1 MKLRKHPSRFGLAVG
16 ASLFRF
22 PSVSH
27 KFIETLTIALCFLG
41 GFSPETW
48 AQPSGASAFPLFA
61 ARSESE
67 AAPRSFARAQF
78 FEAPAEAEGA
88 SLAPMPAAGGP
99 DAFGYEFIDSD
110 SPGGPTFQWFDIS
123 GLGTPLNLAD
133 DGFANV
139 SLPFGFSFYGAT
151 KNSVIISNNG
161 YLTFGSDGS
170 DRNNDEIPDPNSPND
185 IIAPFWDNLQSTGG
199 NVYHYYD
206 SANGRFIVQYHNV
219 TGHGDP
225 DTHTFQ
231 VILQTNGQ
239 ILFQYLTLGET
250 LDRCTV
256 GIENASGSTGLQV
269 VADDDYLHNNLAIR
283 FATPNPLPTITS
295 AAPNA
300 GNRLQTLNVVL
311 TGTGYA
317 TGVTSV
323 SFGAGI
329 TVNSTTIN
337 SATQLTANITI
348 TPAAA
353 TGPRNVQVTNAAPG
367 GGTATLTN
375 GFTVNNPLPT
385 LTGAAPNTGALGQ
398 TMDVVLT
405 GTNFISGV
413 SVPSFGAG
421 ITVNAT
427 TVTSSSQITANITI
441 GTGATTGPRD
451 VTVTNPAPGGGTAT
465 LTNGFAINNSVPT
478 ITNAAPNSGTR
489 TQTLNVVLTG
499 TNFVNGVTTASF
511 GNDVTVN
518 SAVANS
524 ATQITANLTIGATAA
539 TGARDIVVTNPAPGG
554 GSATLTSGFTITN
567 PAPTLTS
574 VTPNLAGREQT
585 LDITLT
591 GSGFLSGVSV
601 ANFGANIT
609 VNSATVNPA
618 GTELIANI
626 TVAGNAALGA
636 RDVSVTNPAPGGGTA
651 TLAGSFTINNP
662 VPTLTSVNPANAN
675 QGQTLDVVLTGSGFL
690 SGATTVDFGANV
702 TINST
707 TINSATQL
715 TANITVGAAAT
726 LGARNVSVTNPA
738 PGGGTATL
746 TNGFNI
752 GLAAPTLTSIAPTS
766 GERLATLDVVF
777 TGTNFVNGA
786 TTVNF
791 GADITVNSLTVNSAT
806 SLTAN
811 ITIASSAVLG
821 LRDVSVTNPAP
832 GGGTATLTNGFTVL
846 NPSPTLTSLAPTSG
860 NRGATLDVILTGAN
874 FVSGSTVNFGAN
886 ITVNSTTI
894 NSSTQITA
902 NISIATIAAT
912 GAREVTIT
920 NAAPGGGAS
929 TLAGGFTVTNPL
941 PTFTSLNPTSAL
953 QGQTLNVVLSGANFI
968 AGASTVDFG
977 GDVTINSTTVNSAT
991 QITANISV
999 APNAVVGSRD
1009 VSITNPAPGGGSATL
1024 TNGFTI
1030 QYNAPTLTNVV
1041 PNNGNRVQTLDVTL
1055 TGSNFIAGVTTVDFG
1070 ADIAINSVTVNS
1082 ATSLTANIT
1091 IAETAITG
1099 LRNVSVTNPA
1109 PGGGT
1114 ATLNN
1119 GFAVNNPAPVLSI
1132 VDPNVGSRS
1141 ETMDV
1146 LLTGENFLNGITSVS
1161 FGSGIT
1167 VNALTINS
1175 ATELSANITI
1185 ASNATLGFRNVAV
1198 TNPAPGGGTATF
1210 VNAFSV
1216 VNPTPALTN
1225 VAPALGLQNQTLD
1238 VVLTGTGFLSG
1249 ITSVNFGAD
1258 VTINATTINS
1268 LTQLTANITIGAN
1281 AAVGARDV
1289 SVTNIAP
1296 GGGTATLAGSFTV
1309 GYNAPALTSIAPI
1322 NANRLQT
1329 LDVVFTGTNFIN
1341 AVTTVDFG
1349 AEVTIN
1355 SVTVNSATQLTANIF
1370 IAGSA
1375 ALGVR
1380 NVSVTNPTP
1389 AGGTAT
1395 LPNAFTIGN
1404 PAPSLT
1410 NLAPAVGER
1419 EQTLDVVLTGGN
1431 FVDGLTSVNFGAGIT
1446 VNTTTINS
1454 ATQLT
1459 ANITIASTATTG
1471 PRTVSVTNAAPGGG
1485 TATFVNGFNVHNAA
1499 PTLTNVAPASVS
1511 RGQTLDVVLTGS
1523 HFYTDA
1529 SSVDFGPDITINATT
1544 INSLTQITAN
1554 ITVGVN
1560 AALGARDVSVTN
1572 AAPGGGTAT
1581 LTNGLSIEFP
1591 TITITNVA
1599 PNNGNRLQT
1608 LDVVVTG
1615 SNFLAGATSVSF
1627 GNDITVNSTTV
1638 NSATELTA
1646 NITIAAIAA
1655 SGLRDV
1661 TVTNPAPGGG
1671 SATLTNG
1678 FTVNNPLPALT
1689 SAIPNAGNRLQTL
1702 DVVLTGENFIEGV
1715 TSVSFG
1721 NDISIN
1727 TTTVNSAT
1735 QLAANITIGVNA
1747 ALGARDVVVTNA
1759 APNGGSATLAN
1770 GFTVNNPAPLLTS
1783 VNPTLGLQGQTLNV
1797 VLTGDNF
1804 IDGVSSVSFG
1814 NDITINSTTVNSA
1827 TQITANIAIAAN
1839 ATLGARDVIVTNAG
1853 PNGGIATLAGGF
1865 TVGFP
1870 TLTLTSINP
1879 VIGNRLQTLDV
1890 VMTGTNFVNGA
1901 TTANF
1906 GADITVNSSTVTSS
1920 TQLTANITITGTA
1933 ATGPRAVS
1941 VTNPDPGGSTATL
1954 NNSFIVN
1961 NPTPQVTSI
1970 TPNSGSRGETLD
1982 IALVGDNFI
1991 SGLTTASFG
2000 ADITVNALTVIDA
2013 ANMTANISIAANA
2026 TLGARTVVIT
2036 NPTPGGG
2043 SVTFV
2048 NGFTV
2053 ANPTPAL
2060 LSIAPTLGL
2069 QGQTLDVVLNGSGF
2083 IDGLSSVS
2091 FGNEITVNTTTVNNG
2106 AQITANITIDPTA
2119 TVGTHD
2125 VSVTNPAPG
2134 GGTATLNAAFT
2145 IGYNAP
2151 TLTSLAPAS
2160 ALQGQTLNVIL
2171 TGNNFVDGVSSVS
2184 FGNGITIN
2192 STTINSATQITA
2204 NISIAANATPGGR
2217 DVSVTN
2223 SAPGGGTATLAN
2235 GFNVGQPT
2243 LTLTSLNPVAA
2254 NRLQTLDVT
2263 MTGTDFIIGT
2273 TTASFG
2279 PDILVNSVTVTSA
2292 TQLTANITITGT
2304 AATGP
2309 RAVSVTNPDPGGSTA
2324 TLNNSFIVNNPTPQV
2339 TSITPNSGSRGET
2352 LDIALVGDNFI
2363 SGLTTAS
2370 FGADI
2375 TVNALTVID
2384 AANMTANISIA
2395 ANATLGAR
2403 TVVIT
2408 NPTPGGGSV
2417 TFVNG
2422 FTVANP
2428 TPALLSI
2435 APTLGLQGQT
2445 LDVVLNG
2452 SGFIDG
2458 LSSVSF
2464 GNEITVNTTTVNNGA
2479 QITANIT
2486 IDPTAT
2492 VGTHDVSVTNPA
2504 PGGGTATLNAAFTI
2518 GYNAPTLTS
2527 LAPSIGSRLQ
2537 NMNVVLT
2544 GSNFINGVTTVDFG
2558 ADVTINSVTANS
2570 ATQLTANITIAANA
2584 ALGSRNVSVTNPTP
2598 AGGTTTLS
2606 SSFTII
2612 NPAPVLTNLAPNAGA
2627 REATLDVVI
2636 TGENFIAGLTSVS
2649 FGNDITINSTTINS
2663 ATQLTA
2669 NITIGA
2675 AAALGARNVAVTNPA
2690 PGGGTAT
2697 LVNSFTVSTILPA
2710 ITSAT
2715 PNSGNR
2721 LQTLDV
2727 VLTGDNFING
2737 VTSVDF
2743 GGDITINTTTINSAT
2758 QLTANITIAANAV
2771 LGARDIIVTNSGLG
2785 GGSATLANGFTVNN
2799 PAPIL
2804 TSVNPTLGLQ
2814 GQTLNVILTGDNFI
2828 DGVSSVSF
2836 GNEITINTTTV
2847 NSATQITANIT
2858 IAANAASGSR
2868 DVSVTNAAP
2877 NGGTSTLAGGF
2888 TVGFSPITLTS
2899 INPVVGNRLQTLDVV
2914 MNGTNFLTGLTT
2926 ASFGPDI
2933 TVNSVT
2939 VNSAT
2944 QLTANIT
2951 ITANAVTGAR
2961 NVSVTNPDP
2970 GGSTATLTNSFI
2982 VNNPTPQLTELT
2994 PNSGGRGETLDI
3006 AMTGENFINGLTTAS
3021 FGAGITVN
3029 SVTVSEATQMTVNV
3043 TIAANAALGART
3055 VVVTNPAPGGGS
3067 VTFING
3073 FTVANPA
3080 PALASIAPTS
3090 GLQGQTL
3097 NVVLNGSGFIDGLSV
3112 ISFGD
3117 GITVNST
3124 TVISNSQASANI
3136 TIDAN
3141 ATVGTR
3147 EVTVTNPAPGG
3158 GVATLNAAFTIGF
3171 NAPTLASLA
3180 PSIGARLQNMNVV
3193 LTGSNFINGV
3203 TTVDFGAD
3211 VTINSVTANSATQ
3224 LTANITIAANAALGS
3239 RNVSVTNP
3247 APAGGT
3253 ATLANSFTIT
3263 NPAPV
3268 LTSVAPSTGERETT
3282 LEVIVTGN
3290 NFIDGLTSVDFGNG
3304 ITINTTTINSATQL
3318 TANLTITPSAAT
3330 GLRNV
3335 VVTNAAPGGG
3345 AATLVNNF
3353 TVTNATPTLASIA
3366 PAFVS
3371 RGQTVDVV
3379 FTGSHFYQDATSAN
3393 LGNDITINSTTA
3405 NSLTQL
3411 TVNITVGANAALGLR
3426 DVSVTNAT
3434 PGGGTATLTSALT
3447 VGFPTITLTNATPNV
3462 GNRLQTLDVVLTG
3475 SNFIQGATSVT
3486 FGNDIAV
3493 NSTTVNSA
3501 TQLTANITIA
3511 GNAVLGSRDITVTNP
3526 EPGGGGATLNARFTV
3541 NNPAPVLTSVN
3552 PTSGNRLQT
3561 LDVVLTGE
3569 NFIDGVTSVSFGND
3583 VTINTTT
3590 INSATQLT
3598 ANISIAVNATLGL
3611 RDVIVTNVQGGSAVL
3626 TDGFTI
3632 NNPAPVLTSVNPTLG
3647 LQGQTLNVILTGDN
3661 FIAGVSSVSLGE
3673 GITINTT
3680 TVNSAT
3686 QLTANVSIAANATTG
3701 ARDVVVTN
3709 IAPGGGNATLTS
3721 GFTVGLNAP
3730 TLTQVNPPL
3739 GSRYQTLDVLLT
3751 GSNFIAGVTTANFG
3765 EGITINNTTVNSA
3778 SQLTANITIT
3788 PLATL
3793 GARSVSVTNPE
3804 PGGATATLNNGF
3816 TVTNPTPALTNVT
3829 PNNGSRGQTLD
3840 VLLDGENF
3848 ITGGT
3853 TVVFG
3858 SGITVNSVL
3867 VNTPQQMSVN
3877 ISIADNAALG
3887 TRNIVVTNPAPG
3899 GGSVTFINGFTIANP
3914 APVLTSIAPTS
3925 GLQNQTLNVVL
3936 NGEGFIAGLTT
3947 LSMGNDITINNTT
3960 VISTTQLSANLTI
3973 SANAIIGTRDVSLT
3987 NAAPGGGTSTLAG
4000 AFTVGYNA
4008 PTLTTVSPN
4017 VGARLQTLNV
4027 VLTGTQ
4033 FISGVTSVDFGGD
4046 ITVNSVNVNS
4056 ATQLTANLTIA
4067 VNAALGAR
4075 DVIVMNPAPGGGS
4088 ATLANGFIVNN
4099 PVPAIT
4105 SVSPNAGNRQQ
4116 TLDVLVNGS
4125 NFIEGVTSVS
4135 LGNDITINTTTINS
4149 ATQLTANITI
4159 GLNAAVGPRSVLV
4172 TNAVPG
4178 GGTATFSN
4186 GFTVGVSSP
4195 VLTSIA
4201 PQSGTRFQT
4210 LDVVLNGS
4218 NFMSNVT
4225 TVSFGNDIVVNSVNV
4240 TSLAQLTA
4248 NITINPNAVLG
4259 ARDVTVTNPPPDGG
4273 SSTLAGAFTVT
4284 NPTPQLT
4291 NVAPA
4296 LGSIGQTLQV
4306 VLSGNNFINGVSTA
4320 NFGNDI
4326 TINSTTVNS
4335 SGQMT
4340 VDITI
4345 AANAATGPRNVSVTN
4360 SAPGGGTATL
4370 ENVFTVGIPAPT
4382 LTSLVPNTGNRL
4394 QTLEVTLFG
4403 TNFINGQTTVS
4414 FGNNINVNSITF
4426 TSSTQMTAN
4435 LTIAVNAALG
4445 ARNVTVS
4452 NPGPLGGTATLEN
4465 GFTVGVAIP
4474 TLTSISPTFGN
4485 RGQTL
4490 NVVML
4495 GSNFTGGVTS
4505 ADFGSGITV
4514 NSVTVNSATQLTA
4527 NITLAANA
4535 ALGVRDVSVA
4545 NPNPGGGTATLTN
4558 AFTVGIAIP
4567 TLASITPAQALRGQT
4582 LDVILTGSNF
4592 IVGVTTMDLGNDVTF
4607 NAINFNSTTEIAANI
4622 TIGNGAA
4629 IGPRDVSV
4637 SNPGPGGGTAT
4648 LTNGFTINVIGPT
4661 LTSIAP
4667 NSGNRGQTLDVI
4679 FNGTNFSAGVTTVSL
4694 GSDVTVNAVTVNSST
4709 QLTAN
4714 LTIAANAALGTRDV
4728 SVTNVGPGGGTAT
4741 LPSAFTVGIA
4751 IPTLTSLTPNS
4762 GNRSQT
4768 LNVVMAGSNFSAG
4781 TTTVNFG
4788 DDIQVNSVN
4797 VNSATQLT
4805 TNISIGANAALGVR
4819 EVSVTNTAPGGGTAT
4834 LLNAFTVGGAVP
4846 TLLSIAPQGGNRG
4859 ETFNVVLTGTNFAN
4873 GLTTINL
4880 GNDITINSVAFNNGT
4895 QMTANITIAA
4905 NAVLGPRNVS
4915 VSNPPPGG
4923 GTATL
4928 PNAFTVGSAIPTLTS
4943 INPTNGNRGQTL
4955 NVTLTGS
4962 NFSTGISSVSFGNE
4976 ITINSTTINSAT
4988 QITAN
4993 ITIAANATL
5002 GTRDV
5007 SVTNSGQGG
5016 GTATL
5021 PGAFTVGVAIP
5032 TLTSIS
5038 PASGNRAQ
5046 TLDVV
5051 FTGSNFTA
5059 GITSVSLGNDVT
5071 VNTTIINSS
5080 TQLTANIAIGANAA
5094 LGARDV
5100 SVTNTGA
5107 GGGTATLPNA
5117 FTIGHALPSLA
5128 SVNPAFANRGQNLD
5142 VTLSGNNF
5150 APGFTTVSFGN
5161 DIMVNNVSVNSLT
5174 QMTVNIS
5181 VGANAVL
5188 GVRDV
5193 AVTNPTPGGGTA
5205 ILPNAFTVGVSIPTL
5220 TSLTPQSGIRGQTLN
5235 VTMTGTNFVSNVTTV
5250 SFGFDITI
5258 NSVSVTSATELSAN
5272 ISIAPNAVLGSR
5284 DVSVTNAAPGGGTA
5298 TLPNAFTVGIGAPT
5312 LTNIS
5317 PTSGNRG
5324 QTQDVV
5330 LTGSNF
5336 AAGLTTVSLGNDIT
5350 INSIIVNSSAQLTAN
5365 VTIAVNA
5372 VLGSRNVS
5380 VSNPAP
5386 GGGTATMESAFTV
5399 GVAIPIL
5406 TSLSPAFGNLGQTLE
5421 VTLNGANFAAN
5432 LTTVNFGEGITINA
5446 LNVISFSQMIA
5457 NITIAPNAAVGSRDV
5472 SATNPSAGGG
5482 TVTLRNAFTVGVSQ
5496 PTLTN
5501 VAPNVGTRGQSLDVI
5516 LSGTNFTANVTT
5528 ASFGNDVTVNNVTVT
5543 SGTQLTAN
5551 ITIAANAAF
5560 GSRDVSVTNP
5570 GAGGGTATLPNAFSV
5585 IGIAPTLV
5593 SLNPTSGNRGQTL
5606 EVQMLGSNFS
5616 AGVSSVSFGEGIT
5629 INFINVIS
5637 ATQITANIFITQ
5649 NAALGA
5655 REVSVTNSGPSGGTA
5670 TLPNGFTVGVSQPTL
5685 ASIAPQSGNRG
5696 QALNVIFNGSNFVSG
5711 ATSVSLGEGI
5721 TVNSVTVNNAAQ
5733 LTAGVLIALNANL
5746 GAREVSVTT
5755 PGGTASLENAFIVNP
5770 ITQGIVVTPSSGAR
5784 GQTLEVVFSGPAF
5797 ATNNTTVDFGNDVTV
5812 NSVTF
5817 NSATQIT
5824 ANISIAANAS
5834 LGARDVSVTNPG
5846 PNGGTIILPNAFTIT
5861 SGLPALLSIA
5871 PTSGNRGQVL
5881 DVIFTG
5887 SNFVS
5892 GITTASLGNDIT
5904 VNSVTVTSSTQLTA
5918 NVTISANAVLGVRDV
5933 SVTNSGPNGGT
5944 ATLTNAFTV
5953 GISLPGLLS
5962 VQPAA
5967 GNRGQT
5973 LTLTLTG
5980 SNFSSGLTSVN
5991 LGADITINSTT
6002 VVSSTQMTVNI
6013 TIGANAALGPRDVS
6027 VTNSG
6032 PGGGTATLPNA
6043 FNVGTSIPSVTSIT
6057 PANAMRGQTL
6067 DVMVAGSNFIPNATT
6082 LNLGNEVTINTLV
6095 ITSATQLTANITIAA
6110 KAVLGPRDVSVTNPP
6125 PGGGTGTLVNG
6136 FIIGGVPPTL
6146 TNVAPA
6152 SGNRLQTLDV
6162 VLTGTNFL
6170 GGLTSVSFGNDITI
6184 NSTTVNSSTQLTANI
6199 TISASATTGARD
6211 VSVSNSGPGSG
6222 SAVLPNSFTVTTGA
6236 PTLATLLPTSGK
6248 RNETL
6253 NVTLTGTNFFSGI
6266 SSVDF
6271 GSGITVLAI
6280 TVQSQAQLTATI
6292 KIDSL
6297 AALGL
6302 RNVAV
6307 TNAAPGGGIAVLNNA
6322 FTVRAQGAAKFLI
6335 SGFIR
6340 TAEGVGVSG
6349 VLLEGLPDNPMTDA
6363 TGFYQGSVNPGFS
6376 GEVRPVK
6383 GGYSFAPA
6391 SRSYNNV
6398 QADMLAQDYAALLEQ
6413 KSFAYPAPFNPSL
6426 ETVQIR
6432 FVFESASEATLKIMD
6447 AAGDV
6452 VHEVENPGGVGRTGE
6467 IIVSWDGRNGRGEMV
6482 ANGIYFYVITTS
6494 SQERITGK
6502 IAVLR

>member
-1 MKLRKHPSRFGLAVG
+1 MKSRMHPTRNGLAVG
-16 ASLFRF
+16 ASSFRLPTFVRNPLFILSLAWCSLFALQTNAAATPLSFALAPRTAVADETARALDA
-22 PSVSH
+22 PAPAA
-27 KFIETLTIALCFLG
+27 TLTPRAPL
-41 GFSPETW
+41 P
-48 AQPSGASAFPLFA
+48 AS
-61 ARSESE
+61 
-67 AAPRSFARAQF
+67 
-78 FEAPAEAEGA
+78 
-88 SLAPMPAAGGP
+88 GGP

-151 KNSVIISNNG
+151 KNSVVISNNG
-161 YLTFGSDGS
+161 FLTFGGDGS
-170 DRNNDEIPDPNSPND
+170 DRNNDDIPDPNSPND

-250 LDRCTV
+250 LDRCTI

-269 VADDDYLHNNLAIR
+269 VANDDYLHNNLAIR
-283 FATPNPLPTITS
+283 FATPNAVPTVTS

-300 GNRLQTLNVVL
+300 GNRLQTLDVVI
-311 TGTGYA
+311 TGTGFA
-317 TGVTSV
+317 TSVTSV
-323 SFGAGI
+323 NFGAGI

-348 TPAAA
+348 DAAAA
-353 TGPRNVQVTNAAPG
+353 TGARNVQVINAPPG

-375 GFTVNNPLPT
+375 GFTVNNPIPT
-385 LTGAAPNTGALGQ
+385 LIAATPNTAALGQ
-398 TMDVVLT
+398 TLNVVLT

-413 SVPSFGAG
+413 SVASFGAD
-421 ITVNAT
+421 ITVNT
-427 TVTSSSQITANITI
+427 NTVNSSTQITANITI
-441 GTGATTGPRD
+441 GAAAVTGPRN
-451 VTVTNPAPGGGTAT
+451 VIVVNSTPGGGTAT
-465 LTNGFAINNSVPT
+465 LTNGFAINNNVPT
-478 ITNAAPNSGTR
+478 ITSATPNFGTR
-489 TQTLNVVLTG
+489 TQTLNVILAG
-499 TNFVNGVTTASF
+499 SNFVNGVTTADF
-511 GNDVTVN
+511 GADVTVN
-518 SAVANS
+518 SVIANS
-524 ATQITANLTIGATAA
+524 ATQLTANITIGAAA
-539 TGARDIVVTNPAPGG
+539 ALGARNVVVTNPPPGG
-554 GSATLTSGFTITN
+554 GSATLTSGFTINN
-567 PAPTLTS
+567 PTPTLTS
-574 VTPNLAGREQT
+574 IAPTIATREQT
-585 LDITLT
+585 LDLVLT
-591 GSGFLSGVSV
+591 GTGFLSSVSTV
-601 ANFGANIT
+601 SFGANVTVNTTT
-609 VNSATVNPA
+609 VNSATQITANV
-618 GTELIANI
+618 TIA
-626 TVAGNAALGA
+626 ANAALGA

-651 TLAGSFTINNP
+651 TLAGSLTINNP
-662 VPTLTSVNPANAN
+662 TLSLTSINPAVAN
-675 QGQTLDVVLTGSGFL
+675 QGQTLNVVFTGTGFL
-690 SGATTVDFGANV
+690 NGATTVDFGANV
-702 TINST
+702 TINT
-707 TINSATQL
+707 TTVNSATQL
-715 TANITVGAAAT
+715 TANITVGAAAA

-746 TNGFNI
+746 TNGFSI

-766 GERLATLDVVF
+766 GERLATLNVVF

-786 TTVNF
+786 TTVDF
-791 GADITVNSLTVNSAT
+791 GADVTINSVTVNSAS

-821 LRDVSVTNPAP
+821 SRNVSVTNPAP

-846 NPSPTLTSLAPTSG
+846 NPSPSLTSLAPTSG
-860 NRGATLDVILTGAN
+860 DRGATLDVILTGAN
-874 FVSGSTVNFGAN
+874 FVSGSTVNFGSN

-894 NSSTQITA
+894 NSTTQITA

-912 GAREVTIT
+912 GARDVTVT
-920 NAAPGGGAS
+920 NAAPGGGSS
-929 TLAGGFTVTNPL
+929 TLTSGFTVTNPL
-941 PTFTSLNPTSAL
+941 PTLASLNPASAF
-953 QGQTLNVVLSGANFI
+953 QGQTLNVVLTGTNFI
-968 AGASTVDFG
+968 SGVSTVDFG
-977 GDVTINSTTVNSAT
+977 GDVTINTTTVNSAT

-999 APNAVVGSRD
+999 SANAVVGARNVA
-1009 VSITNPAPGGGSATL
+1009 VSNPAPGGGTATL

-1030 QYNAPTLTNVV
+1030 NYNAPTLTNVV

-1055 TGSNFIAGVTTVDFG
+1055 TGSNFIASVTTVDFG
-1070 ADIAINSVTVNS
+1070 ADIAINSITVNS

-1119 GFAVNNPAPVLSI
+1119 GFAVNNPAPVLSQ
-1132 VDPNVGSRS
+1132 VNPNVGARS
-1141 ETMDV
+1141 ETIDV
-1146 LLTGENFLNGITSVS
+1146 ILTGENFLHNITTAS

-1167 VNALTINS
+1167 VNAITVNTPTQLT
-1175 ATELSANITI
+1175 ANISI
-1185 ASNATLGFRNVAV
+1185 ASNATLGSRNVAV

-1216 VNPTPALTN
+1216 VNPTPTLTS
-1225 VAPALGLQNQTLD
+1225 VAPALGLQSQTLN
-1238 VVLTGTGFLSG
+1238 VVFTGTGFITGL
-1249 ITSVNFGAD
+1249 TSVNFGAD
-1258 VTINATTINS
+1258 ITINSTTINS
-1268 LTQLTANITIGAN
+1268 LTQLTANITLGAN

-1289 SVTNIAP
+1289 SVTNVAP
-1296 GGGTATLAGSFTV
+1296 GGGTATLTGGFTV
-1309 GYNAPALTSIAPI
+1309 GYNAPTLTSIAPI

-1329 LDVVFTGTNFIN
+1329 LDVVFTGTNFITG
-1341 AVTTVDFG
+1341 VTTVDFG
-1349 AEVTIN
+1349 ANVTIN

-1370 IAGSA
+1370 IAGGA
-1375 ALGVR
+1375 TLGVR
-1380 NVSVTNPTP
+1380 NVSVTNPVP

-1404 PAPSLT
+1404 PAPLFT
-1410 NLAPAVGER
+1410 NLAPTVGER

-1431 FVDGLTSVNFGAGIT
+1431 FVDGLTSVIFGAGIT

-1459 ANITIASTATTG
+1459 ANITIAPTAATG
-1471 PRTVSVTNAAPGGG
+1471 ARTVAVTNAAPGGG
-1485 TATFVNGFNVHNAA
+1485 TASFVNGFNVNNAA
-1499 PTLTNVAPASVS
+1499 PTLTNAAPASVS
-1511 RGQTLDVVLTGS
+1511 RGQTVNVVLAGS
-1523 HFYTDA
+1523 HFYVDA
-1529 SSVDFGPDITINATT
+1529 SSVNFGPDITINSTT
-1544 INSLTQITAN
+1544 INSLAQITAN
-1554 ITVGVN
+1554 ITVSVN
-1560 AALGARDVSVTN
+1560 AALGARDIAVMN

-1581 LTNGLSIEFP
+1581 LAGGLSIEFP
-1591 TITITNVA
+1591 TITITNAA
-1599 PNNGNRLQT
+1599 PNAGNRLQT

-1627 GNDITVNSTTV
+1627 GNGIVVNSTTV
-1638 NSATELTA
+1638 NSATQLTA
-1646 NITIAAIAA
+1646 NITIAALAA
-1655 SGLRDV
+1655 SGPREV
-1661 TVTNPAPGGG
+1661 TVSNPPPGGG

-1678 FTVNNPLPALT
+1678 FTVNNPAPLLT
-1689 SAIPNAGNRLQTL
+1689 SATPNAGNRLQTL
-1702 DVVLTGENFIEGV
+1702 DVVLVGDNFIDGV

-1721 NDISIN
+1721 NDITIN
-1727 TTTVNSAT
+1727 ATTVNSAT
-1735 QLAANITIGVNA
+1735 QLTANISIGVNA
-1747 ALGARDVVVTNA
+1747 ALGARNVVVTNV
-1759 APNGGSATLAN
+1759 APNGGSVTLTN
-1770 GFTVNNPAPLLTS
+1770 GFTINNPIPILTS
-1783 VNPTLGLQGQTLNV
+1783 LAPTLGLQGQTLNV
-1797 VLTGDNF
+1797 ILTGDNF
-1804 IDGVSSVSFG
+1804 INGVTSASFG
-1814 NDITINSTTVNSA
+1814 SGTTINSTTVNSA
-1827 TQITANIAIAAN
+1827 TQITANISVAAN
-1839 ATLGARDVIVTNAG
+1839 ATLGARDVVVTNAA

-1865 TVGFP
+1865 TVGLP

-1890 VMTGTNFVNGA
+1890 VMTGTNFVAGA
-1901 TTANF
+1901 TTASF
-1906 GADITVNSSTVTSS
+1906 GADITVNSTTVTSS
-1920 TQLTANITITGTA
+1920 TQLTANVTITGTA
-1933 ATGPRAVS
+1933 ATGPRAAS

-1970 TPNSGSRGETLD
+1970 TPNFGSRGETLD

-1991 SGLTTASFG
+1991 TGLTTASFG
-2000 ADITVNALTVIDA
+2000 AEITVNALTVVDA
-2013 ANMTANISIAANA
+2013 AHMTANISIAANA
-2026 TLGARTVVIT
+2026 TLGARTVVVS
-2036 NPTPGGG
+2036 NPAPGGG

-2048 NGFTV
+2048 NGFTI
-2053 ANPTPAL
+2053 ANPTPTL
-2060 LSIAPTLGL
+2060 TIIAPTLGL
-2069 QGQTLDVVLNGSGF
+2069 QGQTLDVVLTGSGF
-2083 IDGLSSVS
+2083 INGLSSVS
-2091 FGNEITVNTTTVNNG
+2091 FGNEVTINTTAVNSG
-2106 AQITANITIDPTA
+2106 TQITANITIAANA
-2119 TVGTHD
+2119 TVGTRD

-2134 GGTATLNAAFT
+2134 GGTATLANAFSV
-2145 IGYNAP
+2145 NNPAP
-2151 TLTSLAPAS
+2151 VLTSLAPSS
-2160 ALQGQTLNVIL
+2160 ALLGQTLNVIL

-2184 FGNGITIN
+2184 FGNGISIN
-2192 STTINSATQITA
+2192 ATTINSATQITA
-2204 NISIAANATPGGR
+2204 NISIAANAALGAR

-2223 SAPGGGTATLAN
+2223 SAPGGGAATLTN

-2243 LTLTSLNPVAA
+2243 LTLTSINPVAA

-2279 PDILVNSVTVTSA
+2279 PDIIVNSVTVTSA
-2292 TQLTANITITGT
+2292 TQLTANITITAN
-2304 AATGP
+2304 AATGA
-2309 RAVSVTNPDPGGSTA
+2309 RSVSVTNPGISTA

-2339 TSITPNSGSRGET
+2339 TSITPNFGSRGET

-2363 SGLTTAS
+2363 AGLTTTS
-2370 FGADI
+2370 FGAGI
-2375 TVNALTVID
+2375 TVNALTVVD

-2403 TVVIT
+2403 TVVVS
-2408 NPTPGGGSV
+2408 NPAPGGGSV

-2422 FTVANP
+2422 FTIANP
-2428 TPALLSI
+2428 TPTLTSI
-2435 APTLGLQGQT
+2435 APTSGLQGQT
-2445 LDVVLNG
+2445 LDVILNG

-2464 GNEITVNTTTVNNGA
+2464 GNEITINSTTVNSGT

-2486 IDPTAT
+2486 IAANAT
-2492 VGTHDVSVTNPA
+2492 VGTRDVSVTNAA

-2527 LAPSIGSRLQ
+2527 LLPSIGARLQ
-2537 NMNVVLT
+2537 NLNVVLT
-2544 GSNFINGVTTVDFG
+2544 GSNFIDGVTTADFG
-2558 ADVTINSVTANS
+2558 ADVTVNSVTANS

-2584 ALGSRNVSVTNPTP
+2584 ALGTRNVSVTNPTP
-2598 AGGTTTLS
+2598 AGGTATLPN
-2606 SSFTII
+2606 SFTII
-2612 NPAPVLTNLAPNAGA
+2612 NPAPVLSTLTPNAGA

-2636 TGENFIAGLTSVS
+2636 TGENFIAGLTSAS

-2675 AAALGARNVAVTNPA
+2675 AATLGLRNVSVTNPA

-2697 LVNSFTVSTILPA
+2697 LVNSFNVSTILPA

-2727 VLTGDNFING
+2727 ILAGNNFIAGN
-2737 VTSVDF
+2737 TSVSF
-2743 GGDITINTTTINSAT
+2743 GNDVTINTTTVNSAT

-2771 LGARDIIVTNSGLG
+2771 LGSRDIIVTNSGLG
-2785 GGSATLANGFTVNN
+2785 GGSATLTNGFTINN
-2799 PAPIL
+2799 PAPLL

-2858 IAANAASGSR
+2858 IAANATSGSR

-2888 TVGFSPITLTS
+2888 TVGFSTITLTS
-2899 INPVVGNRLQTLDVV
+2899 LNPVVGNRLQTLDVV
-2914 MNGTNFLTGLTT
+2914 MTGTNFLTGLTT

-2933 TVNSVT
+2933 TVNSVA

-2951 ITANAVTGAR
+2951 ITANATTGAR
-2961 NVSVTNPDP
+2961 SVSVTNPDP

-2982 VNNPTPQLTELT
+2982 VNNPTPQLTNLT
-2994 PNSGGRGETLDI
+2994 PNLGGRSETLDI
-3006 AMTGENFINGLTTAS
+3006 AMTGENFINGLTTVS

-3029 SVTVSEATQMTVNV
+3029 SVTVIDPTQMTVNV

-3080 PALASIAPTS
+3080 PVLTSIAPTS
-3090 GLQGQTL
+3090 GLQGETL
-3097 NVVLNGSGFIDGLSV
+3097 NVVLNGSGFIDGLST
-3112 ISFGD
+3112 ISFGNE
-3117 GITVNST
+3117 ITVNSI
-3124 TVISNSQASANI
+3124 TVISNAQASANL
-3136 TIDAN
+3136 TIAAN
-3141 ATVGTR
+3141 ATVGMR
-3147 EVTVTNPAPGG
+3147 DVSVTNPAPGG

-3171 NAPTLASLA
+3171 NAPTLTSLA
-3180 PSIGARLQNMNVV
+3180 PSIGARLQTLNVV
-3193 LTGSNFINGV
+3193 LNGSNFVNGV
-3203 TTVDFGAD
+3203 TTADFGAD
-3211 VTINSVTANSATQ
+3211 VTINSVVANSATQ
-3224 LTANITIAANAALGS
+3224 LTANITIAANATLGT
-3239 RNVSVTNP
+3239 RDVSVTNP
-3247 APAGGT
+3247 APAGGS
-3253 ATLANSFTIT
+3253 ATLPNSFTIT
-3263 NPAPV
+3263 NPAPA
-3268 LTSVAPSTGERETT
+3268 LASVAPNTGERETT
-3282 LEVIVTGN
+3282 LDVIVTGN
-3290 NFIDGLTSVDFGNG
+3290 NFIDGVTSVDFGNG
-3304 ITINTTTINSATQL
+3304 IIINTTTINSATQL
-3318 TANLTITPSAAT
+3318 TVNLTITPSAAT
-3330 GLRNV
+3330 GQRNV

-3353 TVTNATPTLASIA
+3353 TVTNAAPILTSIA

-3371 RGQTVDVV
+3371 RGQTVDIV
-3379 FTGSHFYQDATSAN
+3379 FTGAHFYQDATTAN

-3411 TVNITVGANAALGLR
+3411 TVNITVGANAALDAR
-3426 DVSVTNAT
+3426 DVSVTNAA
-3434 PGGGTATLTSALT
+3434 PGGGTATLAAALT
-3447 VGFPTITLTNATPNV
+3447 VGFPTITLTNATPNT

-3475 SNFIQGATSVT
+3475 SNFVNGSTSVN

-3493 NSTTVNSA
+3493 NSTTVNSS

-3511 GNAVLGSRDITVTNP
+3511 ANAVLGTRDVTVTNP
-3526 EPGGGGATLNARFTV
+3526 PPGGGSATLNAGFTV
-3541 NNPAPVLTSVN
+3541 NNPAPVLTSLA
-3552 PTSGNRLQT
+3552 PISGNRLQT

-3583 VTINTTT
+3583 VTLNTTT

-3598 ANISIAVNATLGL
+3598 ANISIALNATLGL

-3632 NNPAPVLTSVNPTLG
+3632 NNPTPILTSVAPTLG

-3661 FIAGVSSVSLGE
+3661 FINGVSSVSLGND
-3673 GITINTT
+3673 ITINATT
-3680 TVNSAT
+3680 INSAT
-3686 QLTANVSIAANATTG
+3686 QITANVSIAANAGLG

-3709 IAPGGGNATLTS
+3709 SAPGGGNATLAA
-3721 GFTVGLNAP
+3721 GFTVGFNAP

-3739 GSRYQTLDVLLT
+3739 GARFQTLDVTLT
-3751 GSNFIAGVTTANFG
+3751 GSNFIAGVTTVNFG
-3765 EGITINNTTVNSA
+3765 AGITINNTTVNSA
-3778 SQLTANITIT
+3778 AQLTANITIT
-3788 PLATL
+3788 AAAAT
-3793 GARSVSVTNPE
+3793 GGRSVSVTNPD
-3804 PGGATATLNNGF
+3804 PGGATATLNNAF

-3840 VLLDGENF
+3840 VVLDGENF

-3853 TVVFG
+3853 TISFG
-3858 SGITVNSVL
+3858 SGITVNAIT

-3877 ISIADNAALG
+3877 ISIADNAGLG
-3887 TRNIVVTNPAPG
+3887 TRNLVVSNPAPG

-3914 APVLTSIAPTS
+3914 APALTSIAPTL

-3947 LSMGNDITINNTT
+3947 LSLGNDIAINSLT

-3973 SANAIIGTRDVSLT
+3973 SANAIIGPRDVSLT
-3987 NAAPGGGTSTLAG
+3987 NVAPGGGTSTLAG

-4027 VLTGTQ
+4027 VLTGSQ
-4033 FISGVTSVDFGGD
+4033 FISGVTSVDFGSD
-4046 ITVNSVNVNS
+4046 IAVNSVNVNS

-4075 DVIVMNPAPGGGS
+4075 DVSVTNPTPGGGS
-4088 ATLANGFIVNN
+4088 VTLTNGFVVNN
-4099 PVPAIT
+4099 PVPVVT

-4116 TLDVLVNGS
+4116 TLDVLISGN
-4125 NFIEGVTSVS
+4125 NFIDGVTSVS
-4135 LGNDITINTTTINS
+4135 FGNDISINTTTINS

-4159 GLNAAVGPRSVLV
+4159 GLNAAVGPRTVLV
-4172 TNAVPG
+4172 TNAAPG

-4195 VLTSIA
+4195 VLTSLA
-4201 PQSGTRFQT
+4201 PTTGARFQT

-4240 TSLAQLTA
+4240 TSLTELTA
-4248 NITINPNAVLG
+4248 NITIGPNAALG

-4291 NVAPA
+4291 NVAPS

-4306 VLSGNNFINGVSTA
+4306 VLTGNNFLSGVSTV

-4335 SGQMT
+4335 SGQIT

-4345 AANAATGPRNVSVTN
+4345 DLNAATGPRSVSVTN

-4370 ENVFTVGIPAPT
+4370 TNVFSVGIPAPT
-4382 LTSLVPNTGNRL
+4382 LVSIVPNTGNRL
-4394 QTLEVTLFG
+4394 QTLDVTLFG

-4426 TSSTQMTAN
+4426 TSSTQVTAN
-4435 LTIAVNAALG
+4435 LTLAVNAALG

-4495 GSNFTGGVTS
+4495 GSNFTGGVTT

-4567 TLASITPAQALRGQT
+4567 TLASITPASALRGQT
-4582 LDVILTGSNF
+4582 LDVILSGSNF
-4592 IVGVTTMDLGNDVTF
+4592 IVGVTTIDLGNDVTF
-4607 NAINFNSTTEIAANI
+4607 NAINFNSTTEITANI

-4629 IGPRDVSV
+4629 IGPREVSV
-4637 SNPGPGGGTAT
+4637 SNPGPNGGTAT

-4667 NSGNRGQTLDVI
+4667 NSGNRSQTLDVI

-4709 QLTAN
+4709 QVTAN
-4714 LTIAANAALGTRDV
+4714 LTIAGNAALGTRDV

-4788 DDIQVNSVN
+4788 GDITVNSVN

-4846 TLLSIAPQGGNRG
+4846 TLLSLTPQGGNRG

-4905 NAVLGPRNVS
+4905 NAVLGARNVS

-4943 INPTNGNRGQTL
+4943 VNPQNGNRGQTL
-4955 NVTLTGS
+4955 NVTLSGS
-4962 NFSTGISSVSFGNE
+4962 NFTSGVTSVSFGNE
-4976 ITINSTTINSAT
+4976 ITINSVTVNGVTE
-4988 QITAN
+4988 ITAN
-4993 ITIAANATL
+4993 ISIAANATF
-5002 GTRDV
+5002 GARDV
-5007 SVTNSGQGG
+5007 SVTNSGAGG

-5021 PGAFTVGVAIP
+5021 PSAFTVGVAIP
-5032 TLTSIS
+5032 TLTSVA
-5038 PASGNRAQ
+5038 PATGNRTQ

-5051 FTGSNFTA
+5051 FSGSNFTA
-5059 GITSVSLGNDVT
+5059 GVTSVSLGNDVT
-5071 VNTTIINSS
+5071 INTTTINSA
-5080 TQLTANIAIGANAA
+5080 TQLTANITIAVNAA

-5100 SVTNTGA
+5100 SVTNSGA

-5117 FTIGHALPSLA
+5117 FTIGHALPSLT

-5142 VTLSGNNF
+5142 VTLTGNNF
-5150 APGFTTVSFGN
+5150 AAGFTTVSFGN
-5161 DIMVNNVSVNSLT
+5161 DITVNNLSVNSLT
-5174 QMTVNIS
+5174 QMTVNIT

-5188 GVRDV
+5188 GARDV

-5205 ILPNAFTVGVSIPTL
+5205 ILPTAFTIGVSIPTL
-5220 TSLTPQSGIRGQTLN
+5220 TSLTPQSGIRSQTLN
-5235 VTMTGTNFVSNVTTV
+5235 VTMAGTNFVSNVTTV
-5250 SFGFDITI
+5250 SFGFDITV
-5258 NSVSVTSATELSAN
+5258 NAVTVNSATELSAN
-5272 ISIAPNAVLGSR
+5272 ISIAPNSVLGSR
-5284 DVSVTNAAPGGGTA
+5284 DVSVTNAAPGGGTS

-5312 LTNIS
+5312 LTSVS

-5324 QTQDVV
+5324 QTEDLI

-5336 AAGLTTVSLGNDIT
+5336 AAGLTTVSLGNDLT

-5372 VLGSRNVS
+5372 VLGNRNVS
-5380 VSNPAP
+5380 VTNPAP
-5386 GGGTATMESAFTV
+5386 GGGTATLEAAFSV
-5399 GVAIPIL
+5399 GVAIPTL
-5406 TSLSPAFGNLGQTLE
+5406 TNISPAFGNLGQTLE
-5421 VTLNGANFAAN
+5421 VTLSGSNFAAN
-5432 LTTVNFGEGITINA
+5432 LTTVNFSEGITINA

-5457 NITIAPNAAVGSRDV
+5457 NISIAPNATVGSRDV

-5482 TVTLRNAFTVGVSQ
+5482 TVTLRNAFTVGVAS
-5496 PTLTN
+5496 PTLTGI
-5501 VAPNVGTRGQSLDVI
+5501 APNVGTRGQSLDVT

-5528 ASFGNDVTVNNVTVT
+5528 ASFGNEITVNNVTVT

-5560 GSRDVSVTNP
+5560 GARDVSVTNP

-5585 IGIAPTLV
+5585 IGLAPTLV
-5593 SLNPTSGNRGQTL
+5593 SINPTSGNRGQTL
-5606 EVQMLGSNFS
+5606 EVQMLGSNFA

-5629 INFINVIS
+5629 VNFINVIS

-5655 REVSVTNSGPSGGTA
+5655 HEVSVTNAGPSGGTA

-5685 ASIAPQSGNRG
+5685 TSIAPQSGNRG
-5696 QALNVIFNGSNFVSG
+5696 QSLNVIFNGSNFVSG

-5721 TVNSVTVNNAAQ
+5721 TVNNVTVNSAAQ
-5733 LTAGVLIALNANL
+5733 LTAGVLIAANANL
-5746 GAREVSVTT
+5746 GARNVSVTT
-5755 PGGTASLENAFIVNP
+5755 PGGTASLPEAFVVNP
-5770 ITQGIVVTPSSGAR
+5770 VTIGIVLTPSSGAR
-5784 GQTLEVVFSGPAF
+5784 GQTLNVVFSGSAF
-5797 ATNNTTVDFGNDVTV
+5797 ATNNTTVDFGNNVTV
-5812 NSVTF
+5812 NAVTF
-5817 NSATQIT
+5817 NSTTQIT
-5824 ANISIAANAS
+5824 ANLSIAANAS

-5846 PNGGTIILPNAFTIT
+5846 PNGGTITLPNAFTIT
-5861 SGLPALLSIA
+5861 SGLPTLLSIA
-5871 PTSGNRGQVL
+5871 PTSGNRGQAL

-5904 VNSVTVTSSTQLTA
+5904 VNAITVTSGTQLTV
-5918 NVTISANAVLGVRDV
+5918 NITIGANATLGVRDV
-5933 SVTNSGPNGGT
+5933 SVTNSGIDGGT
-5944 ATLTNAFTV
+5944 ATLANAFTV
-5953 GISLPGLLS
+5953 GISLPGLAS

-5973 LTLTLTG
+5973 LTLTLIG

-5991 LGADITINSTT
+5991 LGADLTINSTT
-6002 VVSSTQMTVNI
+6002 VTSSTQLTVNI
-6013 TIGANAALGPRDVS
+6013 TIGANAALGLRDVS

-6043 FNVGTSIPSVTSIT
+6043 FNVGTSIPLVTSIT
-6057 PANAMRGQTL
+6057 PANAMRSQTL
-6067 DVMVAGSNFIPNATT
+6067 DVIVAGSNFIANATT
-6082 LNLGNEVTINTLV
+6082 LNLGNDITINTLV
-6095 ITSATQLTANITIAA
+6095 VNSATQLTANITVASN
-6110 KAVLGPRDVSVTNPP
+6110 AVLGARDVSVTNPP

-6136 FIIGGVPPTL
+6136 FTIGGVPPTL

-6170 GGLTSVSFGNDITI
+6170 GGLTSVSFGPAGSGDITI
-6184 NSTTVNSSTQLTANI
+6184 NSTTINSSTQLTANI
-6199 TISASATTGARD
+6199 TISASATTGPRD

-6236 PTLATLLPTSGK
+6236 PTLAAIAPQSGK

-6253 NVTLTGTNFFSGI
+6253 NVTFTGTNFFSGI

-6271 GSGITVLAI
+6271 GGGITVTAI

-6297 AALGL
+6297 ATLGL

-6307 TNAAPGGGIAVLNNA
+6307 TNAAPGGGVAVLNNA

-6335 SGFIR
+6335 SGFVR
-6340 TAEGVGVSG
+6340 TSEGTGISG
-6349 VLLEGLPDNPMTDA
+6349 VLLEGLPDNPTTDA

-6376 GEVRPVK
+6376 DEVRPVK
-6383 GGYSFAPA
+6383 GGFTFAPVT
-6391 SRSYNNV
+6391 RSYNNV
-6398 QADMLAQDYAALLEQ
+6398 QADMLAQDYTALLEQ

-6432 FVFESASEATLKIMD
+6432 FVFESATEATLKIMD